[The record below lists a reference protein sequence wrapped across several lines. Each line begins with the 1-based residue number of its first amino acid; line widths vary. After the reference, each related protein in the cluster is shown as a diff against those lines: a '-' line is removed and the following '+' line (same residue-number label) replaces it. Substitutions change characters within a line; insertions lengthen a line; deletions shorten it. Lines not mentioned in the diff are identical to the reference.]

1 MCCFSRPVKFVGK
14 TRIFARATDDGLQRL
29 VYAMDVEIE
38 HELAM
43 VLPIP
48 VPTNGPDEA
57 VTFVDLS
64 SYPDFFDALERA
76 FPPDYLTMP
85 QAKGGPFRGGPS
97 PARTLDV
104 HEVGLFEASF
114 VPKPSDFSRLDARF
128 RLPEHVLAELE
139 AYRDFGF
146 CVFRLSPKKRGIF
159 GLRSARQSVHP
170 MAFVFPRR
178 DPHEVF
184 FPTLHVHEGSVPDR
198 ATFDH
203 TLYLQDEGPL
213 GEGLDWTS
221 STSALGEHLDA
232 DRAKGL
238 VVKTLHAKRLGLS
251 GVHPNDDVRLRLP
264 LGLEPSR
271 IRGSGTYHRYR
282 LRFAYANTFAEG
294 LDARRVAWRETSRS
308 RMPELARAL
317 AERLPLLLDSRAAA
331 WKLAA
336 FDENLPVHFVNGREI
351 WRGTS
356 YLDGSPA
363 VPGGPGRVSMRPFTD
378 RVELQDITVAFRE
391 LPGREAF
398 SRILREIEELLDR
411 AVTEG
416 H

>member
-1 MCCFSRPVKFVGK
+1 MKFVGK
-14 TRIFARATDDGLQRL
+14 TRIFARGTDDGLQRL

-38 HELAM
+38 DELAM
-43 VLPIP
+43 VLPLP
-48 VPTNGPDEA
+48 VPENGPDDA

-64 SYPDFFDALERA
+64 GYPDFFDRLECA
-76 FPPDYLTMP
+76 FPPDYLSMP
-85 QAKGGPFRGGPS
+85 QAKGGPFRSGT

-128 RLPEHVLAELE
+128 RLPEHVLAKLV

-159 GLRSARQSVHP
+159 GLRRPRQSVHP

-184 FPTLHVHEGSVPDR
+184 FPTLHVHDGSVPDR
-198 ATFDH
+198 ASFDH

-213 GEGLDWTS
+213 GEELDWVS
-221 STSALGEHLDA
+221 STTELDRHVDVA
-232 DRAKGL
+232 RAKGL
-238 VVKTLHAKRLGLS
+238 VAGTLHAKRLGLS

-264 LGLEPSR
+264 RGLEPSR
-271 IRGSGTYHRYR
+271 IRGSGTHHRYR
-282 LRFAYANTFAEG
+282 LRFAYANTFADG
-294 LDARRVAWRETSRS
+294 LDPRRATWRETSRS

-317 AERLPLLLDSRAAA
+317 TERLPLLLASRAAA
-331 WKLAA
+331 WKLAD
-336 FDENLPVHFVNGREI
+336 FDDSLPAHFVNGREL

-391 LPGREAF
+391 LPDRMLFSAIQRE
-398 SRILREIEELLDR
+398 LEQLLDR
-411 AVTEG
+411 AVTAE